1 METILEVENLVKHFG
16 PVQAVN
22 GVSFSVARGET
33 LGVVGE
39 SGCGKTTLGFLLT
52 RLLKPD
58 AGEIFF
64 ENNNITRLSSRR
76 LRPLR
81 ARLQMI
87 FQDPYASLNP
97 RMQAG
102 NLVEEPLVIH
112 KRGNKKERYKK
123 VLDLLDRVGL
133 KDSDFG
139 KSPHEFS
146 GGQRQRIGIAR
157 AIALNPDLIIA
168 DEPVSALDVSIQ
180 GEIIN
185 LLKKLQRE
193 LHLTYIFISHDLKVV
208 SQISDRIVVM
218 YLGKIVET
226 FLAWELATVKHPYT
240 QALLQSVPLPDP
252 KRPRMMKP
260 LEGDVPS
267 PIQIPAGCPFHP
279 RCPYREE
286 RCLYDVPPLVSRD
299 KDPGHLV
306 SCHFTDKVLQKIPL
320 E

>member
-1 METILEVENLVKHFG
+1 MSPRWSISPRPVIFRTVVQGFNPVAARKSLCWKKNRPDKAQDVFIPERIMETILEVENLVKHFG

-102 NLVEEPLVIH
+102 KLIEEPLVIH

-139 KSPHEFS
+139 KYPHEFS
-146 GGQRQRIGIAR
+146 GGQRQRIGLAS

-185 LLKKLQRE
+185 LLKNLQRE
-193 LHLTYIFISHDLKVV
+193 LHLTYVFISHDLKVV
-208 SQISDRIVVM
+208 S
-218 YLGKIVET
+218 
-226 FLAWELATVKHPYT
+226 
-240 QALLQSVPLPDP
+240 
-252 KRPRMMKP
+252 
-260 LEGDVPS
+260 
-267 PIQIPAGCPFHP
+267 
-279 RCPYREE
+279 
-286 RCLYDVPPLVSRD
+286 
-299 KDPGHLV
+299 
-306 SCHFTDKVLQKIPL
+306 
-320 E
+320 